1 MKRVLNETVLR
12 KQNVAF
18 AGSGGRSEE
27 NRNLGFRPAFLD
39 FATQTLYLSRF
50 ANGRPPRQVRE
61 RQIGEDGVLNALDA
75 GFRRDAPPGIV
86 AEEEVGRT
94 VDLAAQ
100 EGPAGE
106 EERQQREKDRDPE
119 RDAGHEPAREK
130 DGRRRRGRPG
140 QPERED
146 FDFQIRRSRRRF

>member
-1 MKRVLNETVLR
+1 MEDAGLR
-12 KQNVAF
+12 
-18 AGSGGRSEE
+18 GREE
-27 NRNLGFRPAFLD
+27 GVSRQHEPVPERKPPVD
-39 FATQTLYLSRF
+39 ERF